1 MMKLFL
7 KLAVS
12 ISVFAFV
19 LSRINIGAVGQTIGD
34 ADILFLTLA
43 LFLALAMLVT
53 DAAFWQSVLGALGHR
68 ISFGTA
74 LLYCIVGSFFG
85 GFGLSWTGVDIFRA
99 AHLRQ
104 SGIPTETAIR
114 TVVTTRFVSLTSL
127 LAVIACGL
135 PILLSYPL
143 QPHDK
148 VLLVSFVAIGIGG
161 MIAIAILGSARR
173 HFPLLELPTFLDKA
187 AGVSNDFLKALSSKR
202 HSPAS
207 LLFSTL
213 THLLRVSTFAAI
225 AAALHSGV
233 NFAALYAL
241 VPISLL
247 VAMVPIAVGS
257 WGVREASMIFFLGR
271 VGVPAAMALSISV
284 TYGILALIV
293 DAIGG
298 PVWVFA
304 RSHHYELT
312 VKDASDSGAQAST
325 GRGKLADPR
334 LKS

>member
-1 MMKLFL
+1 
-7 KLAVS
+7 
-12 ISVFAFV
+12 
-19 LSRINIGAVGQTIGD
+19 
-34 ADILFLTLA
+34 
-43 LFLALAMLVT
+43 
-53 DAAFWQSVLGALGHR
+53 LGALGHR

-99 AHLRQ
+99 AQLRQ
-104 SGIPTETAIR
+104 SGIATETAIR
-114 TVVTTRFVSLTSL
+114 AVVTTRFVSLTSL

-135 PILLSYPL
+135 PILFSDPL

-148 VLLVSFVAIGIGG
+148 VLLVSFVAIGVGG
-161 MIAIAILGSARR
+161 IVAIAVLGSARR
-173 HFPLLELPTFLDKA
+173 RFPLLELPTFLDKA
-187 AGVSNDFLKALSSKR
+187 AGFSNDFLKALSSKR

-207 LLFSTL
+207 LLFSTS
-213 THLLRVSTFAAI
+213 THVLRVSTFAAI
-225 AAALHSGV
+225 AAAFHAGV
-233 NFAALYAL
+233 GFAALFAV

-247 VAMVPIAVGS
+247 VAMVPIALGS
-257 WGVREASMIFFLGR
+257 WGVREASVIFFLGR

-284 TYGILALIV
+284 TYGILALII

-304 RSHHYELT
+304 RSYHYKLT
-312 VKDASDSGAQAST
+312 LMDASESGAQAST
-325 GRGKLADPR
+325 GRGTLADPR

>member
-1 MMKLFL
+1 MPKLFL

-12 ISVFAFV
+12 IIVFTII
-19 LSRINIGAVGQTIGD
+19 LSRINLSAMGEAIGG

-53 DAAFWQSVLGALGHR
+53 DAAFWRSVLGSLGHH

-74 LLYCIVGSFFG
+74 LLYCIVGSFFS

-99 AHLRQ
+99 AQLRQ
-104 SGIPTETAIR
+104 SGISTETAIR
-114 TVVTTRFVSLTSL
+114 AVVTTRLMSLTSL
-127 LAVIACGL
+127 LAVIACGM
-135 PILLSYPL
+135 PIVLGYPL

-148 VLLVSFVAIGIGG
+148 VLLVSFVVIGIGG
-161 MIAIAILGSARR
+161 MVAIVILGSAYNR
-173 HFPLLELPTFLDKA
+173 FPLLELPTFLDKA
-187 AGVSNDFLKALSSKR
+187 ARVSSDFLKALSSKR

-207 LLFSTL
+207 LLFSTS

-225 AAALHSGV
+225 AAALHAEVS
-233 NFAALYAL
+233 FAALYAL

-247 VAMVPIAVGS
+247 VAMVPIALGS
-257 WGVREASMIFFLGR
+257 WGVREASVIFFLGR

-284 TYGILALIV
+284 TYGILALII

-298 PVWVFA
+298 PVWVLA

-312 VKDASDSGAQAST
+312 VKDASASGAQASS
-325 GRGKLADPR
+325 GRGTLAGPR

>member
-1 MMKLFL
+1 MKLFL

-12 ISVFAFV
+12 IVVFAFV
-19 LSRINIGAVGQTIGD
+19 LSRINIGAVGQTIAD
-34 ADILFLTLA
+34 ANILFLTLA
-43 LFLALAMLVT
+43 LLLALAMLVT

-99 AHLRQ
+99 AQLRQ

-114 TVVTTRFVSLTSL
+114 TVITTRLVSLTSL
-127 LAVIACGL
+127 IAVIACGL
-135 PILLSYPL
+135 PISLSYPL

-161 MIAIAILGSARR
+161 MVAIAILGSARR
-173 HFPLLELPTFLDKA
+173 HFSLFELPTFLDKA

-202 HSPAS
+202 YSPAS
-207 LLFSTL
+207 LLFSTS

-225 AAALHSGV
+225 AAALHAEV

-241 VPISLL
+241 IPISLL
-247 VAMVPIAVGS
+247 VAMVPIALGS
-257 WGVREASMIFFLGR
+257 WGVREASVIFFLGQ

-304 RSHHYELT
+304 RSHHYKLT
-312 VKDASDSGAQAST
+312 VKDASEIGARALT

>member
-1 MMKLFL
+1 MPKLFL

-12 ISVFAFV
+12 IIVFAIV
-19 LSRINIGAVGQTIGD
+19 LSRINIGAVCQAIGG

-43 LFLALAMLVT
+43 LFLALAMVVT
-53 DAAFWQSVLGALGHR
+53 DAAFWQSVLGSLGHR

-99 AHLRQ
+99 AQLRR
-104 SGIPTETAIR
+104 SGISTEPAIR
-114 TVVTTRFVSLTSL
+114 AVVTTRLMSLTSL

-135 PILLSYPL
+135 PIVLGYPL
-143 QPHDK
+143 QLHDK
-148 VLLVSFVAIGIGG
+148 VLLVSFVVIGVGG
-161 MIAIAILGSARR
+161 MVAIVILGSVHNR
-173 HFPLLELPTFLDKA
+173 FPRLQLPAFLDKT
-187 AGVSNDFLKALSSKR
+187 AGVSIDFLKALSSKR

-207 LLFSTL
+207 LLFSTS

-225 AAALHSGV
+225 AASLHAGV

-247 VAMVPIAVGS
+247 VAMVPIALGS
-257 WGVREASMIFFLGR
+257 WGVREASVIFFLGR

-293 DAIGG
+293 GAIGG

-312 VKDASDSGAQAST
+312 VKDTSDSGTQAST
-325 GRGKLADPR
+325 GRGTLAGPR

>member
-1 MMKLFL
+1 MPKLFL

-12 ISVFAFV
+12 IIVFAIV
-19 LSRINIGAVGQTIGD
+19 LSRINIGAVGQTIGG
-34 ADILFLTLA
+34 ADVLFLTLA
-43 LFLALAMLVT
+43 LFLALAMVVT
-53 DAAFWQSVLGALGHR
+53 DAAFWQSVLSSLGHR

-99 AHLRQ
+99 AQLRR
-104 SGIPTETAIR
+104 SGISTEAAIR
-114 TVVTTRFVSLTSL
+114 AVVTTRLMSLTSL

-135 PILLSYPL
+135 PIVLGYPL

-148 VLLVSFVAIGIGG
+148 VLLVSFVVIGIGG
-161 MIAIAILGSARR
+161 MVAIVILGSVHNR
-173 HFPLLELPTFLDKA
+173 FPLLQLPAFVDKT

-207 LLFSTL
+207 LLFSTS

-225 AAALHSGV
+225 AVSLHAGV

-247 VAMVPIAVGS
+247 VAMVPIALGS
-257 WGVREASMIFFLGR
+257 WGVREASVIFFLGR

-293 DAIGG
+293 NAIGG

-312 VKDASDSGAQAST
+312 VKDTSDSGAQAST
-325 GRGKLADPR
+325 GRGTLAGPR